1 MLIPL
6 SKRTQD
12 ILYLSEKHQPV
23 DTIKQAYH
31 RWQEKIQKNLQIHY
45 GPEWETRLKNAI
57 EMEEKMLVKD
67 VMKTQLVTLNA
78 DSKLGFANDIMYLG
92 RIRHLPVVKDDTVV
106 GILTQRDLYRASL
119 TSILT
124 NWKENKEFLD
134 SIKVSEV
141 MTKNVITV
149 TPDATIEE
157 AAQIMIDKKVGG
169 LPVVKEKNKL
179 VGLIT
184 ETDVLQ
190 YFVDNSRKK
199 T

>member
-1 MLIPL
+1 
-6 SKRTQD
+6 
-12 ILYLSEKHQPV
+12 
-23 DTIKQAYH
+23 
-31 RWQEKIQKNLQIHY
+31 
-45 GPEWETRLKNAI
+45 
-57 EMEEKMLVKD
+57 MLVKD

-92 RIRHLPVVKDDTVV
+92 RIRHLPVVKGENVV
-106 GILTQRDLYRASL
+106 GILTQRDLYRSSL

-141 MTKNVITV
+141 MTKNVVTV
-149 TPDATIEE
+149 APDATIEE
-157 AAQIMIDKKVGG
+157 AAQIMIDKKVGA
-169 LPVVKEKNKL
+169 LPVVRDKNTL

-190 YFVDNSRKK
+190 FFVDENKKRK
-199 T
+199 

>member
-1 MLIPL
+1 
-6 SKRTQD
+6 
-12 ILYLSEKHQPV
+12 
-23 DTIKQAYH
+23 
-31 RWQEKIQKNLQIHY
+31 
-45 GPEWETRLKNAI
+45 
-57 EMEEKMLVKD
+57 MLVKD

-92 RIRHLPVVKDDTVV
+92 RIRHLPVVKGETIA

-149 TPDATIEE
+149 SPDATIEE

-190 YFVDNSRKK
+190 YFVDCCRKK

>member
-1 MLIPL
+1 
-6 SKRTQD
+6 
-12 ILYLSEKHQPV
+12 
-23 DTIKQAYH
+23 
-31 RWQEKIQKNLQIHY
+31 
-45 GPEWETRLKNAI
+45 
-57 EMEEKMLVKD
+57 MLVKD

-92 RIRHLPVVKDDTVV
+92 RIRHLPVMKGETVV

-134 SIKVSEV
+134 SVKVSEV

-149 TPDATIEE
+149 APDATIEE

-169 LPVVKEKNKL
+169 LPVVKEKNTL

-190 YFVDNSRKK
+190 YFVDKRRKK

>member
-1 MLIPL
+1 M
-6 SKRTQD
+6 
-12 ILYLSEKHQPV
+12 
-23 DTIKQAYH
+23 
-31 RWQEKIQKNLQIHY
+31 
-45 GPEWETRLKNAI
+45 
-57 EMEEKMLVKD
+57 MVKD

-92 RIRHLPVVKDDTVV
+92 RIRHLPVVKGDTIV
-106 GILTQRDLYRASL
+106 GILTQRDLYRSSL

-149 TPDATIEE
+149 APEATIEE

-169 LPVVKEKNKL
+169 LPVVKEKNAL

-190 YFVDNSRKK
+190 YFVDCCRKK

>member
-1 MLIPL
+1 M
-6 SKRTQD
+6 
-12 ILYLSEKHQPV
+12 
-23 DTIKQAYH
+23 
-31 RWQEKIQKNLQIHY
+31 
-45 GPEWETRLKNAI
+45 
-57 EMEEKMLVKD
+57 MVKD

-78 DSKLGFANDIMYLG
+78 DSKHGFANDIMYLG
-92 RIRHLPVVKDDTVV
+92 RIRHLPVVKGDTIV
-106 GILTQRDLYRASL
+106 GILTQRDLYRSSL

-149 TPDATIEE
+149 APDATIEE

>member
-1 MLIPL
+1 
-6 SKRTQD
+6 
-12 ILYLSEKHQPV
+12 
-23 DTIKQAYH
+23 
-31 RWQEKIQKNLQIHY
+31 
-45 GPEWETRLKNAI
+45 
-57 EMEEKMLVKD
+57 MLVKD

-92 RIRHLPVVKDDTVV
+92 RIRHLPVVKGENIV

-134 SIKVSEV
+134 SVKVSEV

-149 TPDATIEE
+149 SPDASVEE

-169 LPVVKEKNKL
+169 LPVVKDKNKL

-190 YFVDNSRKK
+190 YFVDESRKK
-199 T
+199 K

>member
-1 MLIPL
+1 
-6 SKRTQD
+6 
-12 ILYLSEKHQPV
+12 
-23 DTIKQAYH
+23 
-31 RWQEKIQKNLQIHY
+31 
-45 GPEWETRLKNAI
+45 
-57 EMEEKMLVKD
+57 MLVKD

-92 RIRHLPVVKDDTVV
+92 RIRHLPVVKGDTIV
-106 GILTQRDLYRASL
+106 GILTQRDLYRSSL

-149 TPDATIEE
+149 APEATIEE

-190 YFVDNSRKK
+190 YFVDCCRKK

>member
-1 MLIPL
+1 M
-6 SKRTQD
+6 
-12 ILYLSEKHQPV
+12 
-23 DTIKQAYH
+23 
-31 RWQEKIQKNLQIHY
+31 
-45 GPEWETRLKNAI
+45 
-57 EMEEKMLVKD
+57 VKD

-92 RIRHLPVVKDDTVV
+92 RIRHLPVVKGDTIV
-106 GILTQRDLYRASL
+106 GILTQRDLYRSSL

-149 TPDATIEE
+149 APEATIEE

-190 YFVDNSRKK
+190 YFVDCCRKK

>member
-1 MLIPL
+1 
-6 SKRTQD
+6 
-12 ILYLSEKHQPV
+12 
-23 DTIKQAYH
+23 
-31 RWQEKIQKNLQIHY
+31 
-45 GPEWETRLKNAI
+45 
-57 EMEEKMLVKD
+57 MLVKD

-92 RIRHLPVVKDDTVV
+92 RIRHLPVVKGETIA

-149 TPDATIEE
+149 SPDATIEE

-190 YFVDNSRKK
+190 YFVDCYKKK

>member
-1 MLIPL
+1 
-6 SKRTQD
+6 
-12 ILYLSEKHQPV
+12 
-23 DTIKQAYH
+23 
-31 RWQEKIQKNLQIHY
+31 
-45 GPEWETRLKNAI
+45 
-57 EMEEKMLVKD
+57 MLVKD

-92 RIRHLPVVKDDTVV
+92 RIRHLPVVKGENIVV

-134 SIKVSEV
+134 SIKVSDV
-141 MTKNVITV
+141 MTKNVATIN
-149 TPDATIEE
+149 PDATIEE
-157 AAQIMIDKKVGG
+157 AAQVMIDKKIGA
-169 LPVVKEKNKL
+169 LPVVKDKNKL

-190 YFVDNSRKK
+190 YFVDENKK
-199 T
+199 KK

>member
-1 MLIPL
+1 
-6 SKRTQD
+6 
-12 ILYLSEKHQPV
+12 
-23 DTIKQAYH
+23 
-31 RWQEKIQKNLQIHY
+31 
-45 GPEWETRLKNAI
+45 
-57 EMEEKMLVKD
+57 MLVKD

-92 RIRHLPVVKDDTVV
+92 RIRHLPVVKGEGVV
-106 GILTQRDLYRASL
+106 GILTQRDLYRSSL

-141 MTKNVITV
+141 MTKNVVTV
-149 TPDATIEE
+149 APDATIEE
-157 AAQIMIDKKVGG
+157 AAQIMIDKKVGA
-169 LPVVKEKNKL
+169 LPVVRDKNTL

-190 YFVDNSRKK
+190 FFFFFCKKRK
-199 T
+199 

>member
-1 MLIPL
+1 
-6 SKRTQD
+6 
-12 ILYLSEKHQPV
+12 
-23 DTIKQAYH
+23 
-31 RWQEKIQKNLQIHY
+31 
-45 GPEWETRLKNAI
+45 
-57 EMEEKMLVKD
+57 MLVKD

-92 RIRHLPVVKDDTVV
+92 RIRHLPVVKGETVA

-190 YFVDNSRKK
+190 CFVNNSRKK